1 MALRDDAAL
10 AALCALSPEA
20 VARARRLHG
29 LVVGG
34 AGTRDQRIAA
44 WNRLTGG
51 AGLSEARVGA
61 LVDRGP
67 VGALVELIAVRG
79 IAEKRLCTLTLA
91 LAGAPAPLADPLL
104 ERDHL
109 LGRLAEAEFDVA
121 RFQTEV
127 ATLQARLDASPALT
141 AATTGARGV
150 VAVSTLARSAGEQ
163 LGRTAKQ
170 LRQDGHPLR
179 LAGLGLTLRG
189 PAGTDDQA
197 RIGLRLDDD
206 GAPASG
212 STSEL
217 KLAFLPGDAPPSPTG
232 AGRVPDVIGYT
243 ETLARRKLE
252 ARGYPVLSRATGA
265 LKPSEIGRVVRQI
278 PAPEQAHDLGE
289 AVELLVAR

>member
-1 MALRDDAAL
+1 VAPRDDAAL
-10 AALCALSPEA
+10 AAQIGLSPES

-34 AGTRDQRIAA
+34 PGTRDQRIAA

-51 AGLSEARVGA
+51 AGLGEALVGA

-67 VGALVELIAVRG
+67 VGALVELITVRG
-79 IAEKRLCTLTLA
+79 IAEKRLCVLTLA
-91 LAGAPAPLADPLL
+91 LASAPAPLADPLL
-104 ERDHL
+104 EREDL
-109 LGRLAEAEFDVA
+109 LARLAAAQSDVA
-121 RFQTEV
+121 RLQAEV
-127 ATLQARLDASPALT
+127 TTLQARLDALPAPTVT
-141 AATTGARGV
+141 ATGARGV
-150 VAVSTLARSAGEQ
+150 VAVSTLAQSAGEQ

-189 PAGTDDQA
+189 PAGTDELA
-197 RIGLRLDDD
+197 RIGLRLDED
-206 GAPASG
+206 GAPAAG
-212 STSEL
+212 SPSEL

-252 ARGYPVLSRATGA
+252 ARGYPVLTRATGA